1 MCKFKKTFI
10 KICLYL
16 KKSITFASLFTKG
29 ITNKRHLPAE
39 LAQLVEQRIRNAWVG
54 GSSPPFGSKREY
66 ITFFIPAMFIY
77 NTTFQASIDDAQN
90 LIIYLHEKYIPEA
103 QQSGLMKNARMSR
116 ILSHRDEQSE
126 CFSVQFEAEEIS
138 QIHQWYSSD
147 GKRLND
153 KLLEL
158 FNNQVVGFPTIM
170 EVIE

>member
-1 MCKFKKTFI
+1 
-10 KICLYL
+10 
-16 KKSITFASLFTKG
+16 
-29 ITNKRHLPAE
+29 
-39 LAQLVEQRIRNAWVG
+39 
-54 GSSPPFGSKREY
+54 
-66 ITFFIPAMFIY
+66 MFIY

-126 CFSVQFEAEEIS
+126 CFSVQFEAEEMS

-153 KLLEL
+153 ELLEL